1 MQPRYML
8 LELAGHLRG
17 AIGLPKSGGLE
28 PVDLALARYAH
39 SRHRVAPLLYVA
51 ITHGGSKAEDDA
63 AAWLRSVYQ
72 RNSSL
77 LLKRKAAEKHLE
89 KCFADAGIYAV
100 RIKGPDLA
108 AQLYEHPEA
117 RPSKDIDIL
126 VSPAD
131 APRAA
136 RLMHDIG
143 CIPEKTRS
151 ARLERLYM
159 QVVKD
164 ITFNEPKFGAQIE
177 LHQRL
182 LLAEPDG
189 FTDALI
195 QSLDGEVA
203 PRVSNNHYL
212 LYLIMH
218 GAISSWPR
226 LKWVVDMAALL
237 QKTPAQADAV
247 FALARAYQC
256 TNAVAASLMMVDE
269 IFPDM
274 MPGAWR
280 GQVESIGSSEKAEKL
295 KTAFLMMLVRH
306 EPIARKIG
314 FPLAD
319 RYVWDGGINN
329 LTYAGRRA
337 LRPLM
342 LRL

>member
-1 MQPRYML
+1 M
-8 LELAGHLRG
+8 G
-17 AIGLPKSGGLE
+17 
-28 PVDLALARYAH
+28 
-39 SRHRVAPLLYVA
+39 
-51 ITHGGSKAEDDA
+51 
-63 AAWLRSVYQ
+63 
-72 RNSSL
+72 
-77 LLKRKAAEKHLE
+77 
-89 KCFADAGIYAV
+89 
-100 RIKGPDLA
+100 
-108 AQLYEHPEA
+108 
-117 RPSKDIDIL
+117 
-126 VSPAD
+126 
-131 APRAA
+131 
-136 RLMHDIG
+136 
-143 CIPEKTRS
+143 
-151 ARLERLYM
+151 
-159 QVVKD
+159 
-164 ITFNEPKFGAQIE
+164 
-177 LHQRL
+177 
-182 LLAEPDG
+182 
-189 FTDALI
+189 
-195 QSLDGEVA
+195 
-203 PRVSNNHYL
+203 
-212 LYLIMH
+212 
-218 GAISSWPR
+218 
-226 LKWVVDMAALL
+226 DMEALL